1 MYFLFTHLNPSKR
14 IGATTFYEEQ
24 RFGIN
29 YSDKPS
35 LVRRNFRKSKILMTS
50 GRPLESVL
58 KHPKLLDTNSRNI
71 GDDIGIFIINKINVA
86 NRTMD

>member
-1 MYFLFTHLNPSKR
+1 
-14 IGATTFYEEQ
+14 
-24 RFGIN
+24 
-29 YSDKPS
+29 
-35 LVRRNFRKSKILMTS
+35 MTS

-86 NRTMD
+86 NRTMDWGGTTEREGNLKLIKL